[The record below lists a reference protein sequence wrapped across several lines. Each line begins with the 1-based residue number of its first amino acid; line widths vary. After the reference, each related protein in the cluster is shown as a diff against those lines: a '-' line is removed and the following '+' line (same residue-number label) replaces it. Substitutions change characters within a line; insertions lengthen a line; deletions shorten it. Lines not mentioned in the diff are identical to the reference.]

1 MRVSTIVPYEHR
13 KDAQSSTDSSRH
25 ATHYVFGGGGRVIRS
40 LCSITKSSTKA
51 HICSFSLVSILC
63 LRNQMYFP
71 LQTVSPEISQA
82 TAFKNAF
89 LPKKVT
95 MVISVVI
102 TTLRFC
108 PSS

>member
-1 MRVSTIVPYEHR
+1 MRVSTIVPYERR
-13 KDAQSSTDSSRH
+13 KDAQSSTDSFRH
-25 ATHYVFGGGGRVIRS
+25 ATHYMFGGGGRVIRS

-51 HICSFSLVSILC
+51 HICSFLVSILC

-82 TAFKNAF
+82 TAFKNVF

-102 TTLRFC
+102 TTLRFS